1 MRKKKWYSLGTKKK
15 YVQDVEGEKY
25 RATEGIGKKSSRG
38 NILIIDFVK
47 DVFGLPSRSF
57 KIQR

>member
-1 MRKKKWYSLGTKKK
+1 MRKKVVQPGNKEK

-25 RATEGIGKKSSRG
+25 RATEGIGKKRSRG
-38 NILIIDFVK
+38 NILIIDFVQ